1 MRDGA
6 RRVNRA
12 PAILGGT
19 LCLIFAAAVQVA
31 LTRSQGDLRLA
42 FDSVLWLAAGWITDI
57 VAQPTDAAL
66 ATRLHIGWTAT
77 AILGIA
83 WIALVM
89 WIFVSGGIIDRYAR
103 DRATNASG
111 FFSASGVFFF
121 RFVRLTLIQVAVYAL
136 VLATISQPIAAS
148 AILALCSVIV
158 DYAKVRAVVED
169 RRSAAG
175 AIGAAIGFLRRNSI
189 AAATLLAFD
198 YALYFVLT
206 FALERLALVAIAATL
221 WVRLVCWAS
230 ETALFQMKLA
240 HAGYVARPEPVWPES
255 PEAEVLG

>member
-1 MRDGA
+1 LRDGA

-12 PAILGGT
+12 PALLGGA

-42 FDSVLWLAAGWITDI
+42 FDSVVWLAAGWITDI

-66 ATRLHIGWTAT
+66 ATKLHIGWTPG

-83 WIALVM
+83 WIALLM

-103 DRATNASG
+103 DRATHASG

-121 RFVRLTLIQVAVYAL
+121 RFLRLTVIQVAAYAI
-136 VLATISQPIAAS
+136 VLAVISQAIVAS
-148 AILALCSVIV
+148 AILALCSVVV

-175 AIGAAIGFLRRNSI
+175 AIGAAIGFLRRNSA
-189 AAATLLAFD
+189 AAATLLALN
-198 YALYFVLT
+198 YALYFVLA

-221 WVRLVCWAS
+221 WVRLLCWAS
-230 ETALFQMKLA
+230 EAALFQMKLA
-240 HAGYVARPEPVWPES
+240 HAGYVARAEPVWPES
-255 PEAEVLG
+255 PEAEVI